1 MDENSKFMVHKNE
14 VENNEIARVELR
26 FRFKWIKKKFQK
38 FESIM

>member
-26 FRFKWIKKKFQK
+26 FRFKWIKKKFENLK
-38 FESIM
+38 V